1 MRHRFKVFL
10 YHALVL
16 VAIESGFFFIQ
27 AVDAVVIPF
36 EEPVARLALLLQ
48 TVLFAILLVKDLEVT
63 AITMLVA
70 IARAVGDIYAVLQEL
85 VLDGTVS
92 DKTLAH
98 TAIECARVTYG
109 KHLNTLMK
117 DVNEHVSP
125 SLLKLAQVLLRHRC
139 PILLHYTQD

>member
-16 VAIESGFFFIQ
+16 VAIESGLLLIK
-27 AVDAVVIPF
+27 AMDAVVISL
-36 EEPVARLALLLQ
+36 EEPVTRLALLLQ
-48 TVLFAILLVKDLEVT
+48 TVLFAILLVKDLEIA
-63 AITMLVA
+63 AIIMLVA
-70 IARAVGDIYAVLQEL
+70 IARAVCDIYAVLQEL
-85 VLDGTVS
+85 VLDGAVS

-109 KHLNTLMK
+109 KHLYALMK

-125 SLLKLAQVLLRHRC
+125 SLLKLAQVLLRHLC

>member
-1 MRHRFKVFL
+1 MGHSFKIFP
-10 YHALVL
+10 YHALIL
-16 VAIESGFFFIQ
+16 VTIESGFFFIQ
-27 AVDAVVIPF
+27 AMDAVVISL
-36 EEPVARLALLLQ
+36 EEPITRLALLLQ
-48 TVLFAILLVKDLEVT
+48 TVLLAVFLVKDFEVT

-117 DVNEHVSP
+117 DVNECVSP